1 VNLMEIEQYF
11 CPYCLIWVPKQDY
24 DSHNK
29 KHESQIID
37 IPLTIED
44 MKRRFEPLGYY
55 KESTN

>member
-1 VNLMEIEQYF
+1 METDQYF
-11 CPYCLIWVPKQDY
+11 CPYCLIWVSKQDY

-55 KESTN
+55 KERTN